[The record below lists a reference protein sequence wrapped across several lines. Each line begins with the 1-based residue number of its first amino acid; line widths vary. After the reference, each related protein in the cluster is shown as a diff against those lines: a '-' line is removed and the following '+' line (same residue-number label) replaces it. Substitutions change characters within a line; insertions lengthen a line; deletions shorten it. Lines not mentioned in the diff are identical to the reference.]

1 MEKISNAQ
9 LIVVGAGPAGLMAAG
24 QAAALGIDTLVLE
37 KMAQPGQKLRITGK
51 GRCNLTNVC
60 PQEEFIHHF
69 GRQGQFLRQ
78 AFARYFSQDL
88 LDFMASLQVH
98 TQTERG
104 GRVFPLGED
113 ADSVTQKLSGWAAA
127 QGARIE
133 CGAAV
138 KNLFEE
144 DRHLKGVITADGA
157 RIESHALILAAGGA
171 SFSHTGSNGD
181 GYRMAADV
189 GHSVVPIRPAL
200 VPLKCAGNTCQR
212 LQGLT
217 LHNVEVR
224 VLLDG
229 KPKFKDFGE
238 MLFTHFGVS
247 GPVILSM
254 SGKIVDALREKKKVE
269 IAIDLKPAL
278 DNDKLDAR
286 LRRDMDAHGKQYF
299 RSLLDGLL
307 PQKMVPV
314 MADCCGVVPE
324 KPCHQITA
332 QERSRLLQQLKDFRV
347 EVNGHL
353 PLDAAMVTAGG
364 VSLKEVD
371 PRTMQSRL
379 VEGLYFAGEV
389 LDLAADTGGYNLQAA
404 FSTGWLAGRSA
415 AQAILE
421 SRK

>member
-1 MEKISNAQ
+1 MDKKSTAQ

-24 QAAALGIDTLVLE
+24 QAAAQGIDVLLLE
-37 KMAQPGQKLRITGK
+37 KMAQSGEKLRITGK
-51 GRCNLTNVC
+51 GRCNLTNVL
-60 PQEEFIHHF
+60 PPEEFIQHF

-78 AFARYFSQDL
+78 AFARYFSRDL

-104 GRVFPLGED
+104 GRVFPDGED
-113 ADSVTQKLSGWAAA
+113 ADSVTQKLTAWTIA
-127 QGARIE
+127 QGARLQCETSVQDLLVEDGRIGGVRTAGGQE
-133 CGAAV
+133 MHARAV
-138 KNLFEE
+138 
-144 DRHLKGVITADGA
+144 
-157 RIESHALILAAGGA
+157 ILAVGGA
-171 SFSHTGSNGD
+171 SFSRTGSSGD
-181 GYRMAADV
+181 GYRMAAEA
-189 GHSVVPIRPAL
+189 GHRVVPIRPAL
-200 VPLKCAGNTCQR
+200 VPLKCAGDVCQR

-224 VLLDG
+224 VLLNG

-254 SGKIVDALREKKKVE
+254 SGRIVDALRDEKKVE
-269 IAIDLKPAL
+269 ISIDLKPAL

-286 LRRDMDAHGKQYF
+286 LRRDMDAHGKRFF
-299 RSLLDGLL
+299 RTLLEGLL

-314 MADCCGVVPE
+314 MLDLCGIPAE
-324 KPCHQITA
+324 KPCHQITGA
-332 QERSRLLQQLKDFRV
+332 ERMRLLELLKDFRV

-353 PLDAAMVTAGG
+353 QLNAAMVTAGG

-371 PRTMQSRL
+371 PRSMQSL
-379 VEGLYFAGEV
+379 LIPGLYFAGEV

-415 AQAILE
+415 AQALLDE
-421 SRK
+421 G

>member
-1 MEKISNAQ
+1 MAEKQKTQ
-9 LIVVGAGPAGLMAAG
+9 LIVVGGGPAGLMAAG
-24 QAAALGIDTLVLE
+24 HAAALGIDTLVLE

-51 GRCNLTNVC
+51 GRCNLTNIC
-60 PQEEFIHHF
+60 PQEEFIQHF

-78 AFARYFSQDL
+78 AFARYFSRDL
-88 LDFMASLQVH
+88 MDFMAALQVR

-113 ADSVTQKLSGWAAA
+113 ADGITQKLTRWAAA
-127 QGARIE
+127 QGARIR
-133 CGAAV
+133 CDTRV
-138 KNLFEE
+138 SKLIVE
-144 DRHLKGVITADGA
+144 DGIFKGVTTADAELIPG
-157 RIESHALILAAGGA
+157 RALILAAGGA
-171 SFSHTGSNGD
+171 SFSHTGSSGD
-181 GYRMAADV
+181 GYQMAADI
-189 GHSVVPIRPAL
+189 GHTVVPIRPAL
-200 VPLKCAGNTCQR
+200 VPLKCAGSVCQR
-212 LQGLT
+212 LQGLA
-217 LHNVEVR
+217 LRNVEVR
-224 VLLDG
+224 VFFDG
-229 KPKFKDFGE
+229 KLKLKDFGE

-269 IAIDLKPAL
+269 ISIDLKPAL

-299 RSLLDGLL
+299 RTLLDGLL
-307 PQKMVPV
+307 PQSMVPV
-314 MADCCGVVPE
+314 MADCCAIQPE
-324 KPCHQITA
+324 KPCHQITGE
-332 QERSRLLQQLKDFRV
+332 ERSRLLQQLKDFRV

-404 FSTGWLAGRSA
+404 FSTGWLAGNAA
-415 AQAILE
+415 AQWLLE
-421 SRK
+421 ET

>member
-1 MEKISNAQ
+1 MEKKSSAQ
-9 LIVVGAGPAGLMAAG
+9 LIVIGAGPAGLMAAG

-60 PQEEFIHHF
+60 PPEEFIRHF
-69 GRQGQFLRQ
+69 GPQGQFLRQ

-88 LDFMASLQVH
+88 LDFMASLQIR

-104 GRVFPLGED
+104 GRVFPMGED
-113 ADSVTQKLSGWAAA
+113 ADSVTQKLAHWAAA
-127 QGARIE
+127 QGTVIQCER
-133 CGAAV
+133 AV
-138 KNLFEE
+138 KALAVE
-144 DRHLKGVITADGA
+144 DGLLKGVITTDDVQIKSRAV
-157 RIESHALILAAGGA
+157 ILAAGGA
-171 SFSHTGSNGD
+171 SFSHTGSSGD
-181 GYRMAADV
+181 GYDMAANL
-189 GHSVVPIRPAL
+189 GHTVVPIRPAL
-200 VPLKCAGNTCQR
+200 VPLKCAGNICQR

-229 KPKFKDFGE
+229 KPKYKDFGE

-254 SGKIVDALREKKKVE
+254 SGKIVDALHEKKKVE
-269 IAIDLKPAL
+269 ISIDLKPAL

-286 LRRDMDAHGKQYF
+286 LLRDMDAHGKQYF

-314 MADCCGVVPE
+314 MADCCGIAAE
-324 KPCHQITA
+324 KPCHQVTA
-332 QERSRLLQQLKDFRV
+332 QERARLLLQLKDFRV
-347 EVNGHL
+347 EVSGHL
-353 PLDAAMVTAGG
+353 PLDAAMITAGG

-404 FSTGWLAGRSA
+404 FSTGWLAGNAA
-415 AQAILE
+415 AQVILE
-421 SRK
+421 SR